1 MEGGKMFKYAL
12 QVIFR
17 RKLRTFLTSLG
28 VTIAVILLSFIILGM
43 GGLENLLVNEF
54 TSRFTPNEMM
64 VSKQSFQSMMGMGQV
79 PADQEIDEE
88 KEDVTLN
95 ESFLETLR
103 DIKNVEKV
111 KGFILM
117 MGLEFDIEDNE
128 KKFDNPI
135 MSGWDTDKDD
145 KFLGKFLEGADT
157 LEDGGVYI
165 SKLVMDYYD
174 VEPNEIIGKKIKVY
188 PSQAS
193 IFAIKSKGMVEKEY
207 EFEIIGV
214 FDPGMDRNDIV
225 FTINDAKNILTDIG
239 GFESE
244 DEFIEEIGF
253 DYVVVMINHED
264 NVADVKS
271 HIENKY
277 DLNVMTGEDL
287 LDFLKTITTAITFAL
302 ILFGI
307 VSAIV
312 ASIGIINTMI
322 MSIYEQTREIGIM
335 KAIGASNFQVF
346 LIFVIQSA
354 IIGLIGGAIGLSF
367 VYISMYLADPFLVEI
382 LKENG
387 FTTERFFEFD
397 LTLTIVIISI
407 SIFVG
412 ILAGIYPAMKAARLD
427 PVSALRYE

>member
-1 MEGGKMFKYAL
+1 MFKYAL

-28 VTIAVILLSFIILGM
+28 VTIAVILLSFILLGM
-43 GGLENLLVNEF
+43 RGLEGLLVNEF
-54 TSRFTPNEMM
+54 TSRFTPNEIM
-64 VSKQSFQSMMGMGQV
+64 VSKQAFQSMMGMGQA
-79 PADQEIDEE
+79 PIEQEVEEE

-95 ESFLETLR
+95 ESFLEDL
-103 DIKNVEKV
+103 KEVENVESA

-117 MGLEFDIEDNE
+117 MGLEFDIQDYV

-174 VEPNEIIGKKIKVY
+174 VEPDELIGKKVKIY

-193 IFAIKSKGMVEKEY
+193 IFAVKSKGMVEKEY
-207 EFEIIGV
+207 EFEIIGI

-225 FTINDAKNILTDIG
+225 FTINDAKKILSDIG
-239 GFESE
+239 GFESGE
-244 DEFIEEIGF
+244 EFVEEIGF
-253 DYVVVMINHED
+253 DYIVVMVDHED
-264 NVADVKS
+264 NVGDVKS
-271 HIENKY
+271 HIEDEY
-277 DLNVMTGEDL
+277 GLNVMTGEDL

-354 IIGLIGGAIGLSF
+354 TIGLIGGVLGLSF
-367 VYISMYLADPFLVEI
+367 VYLSMYISNPFLVEI
-382 LKENG
+382 LQDNG

-397 LTLTIVIISI
+397 LLLTLAIISA

-412 ILAGIYPAMKAARLD
+412 IMAGIYPAMKAARLD
-427 PVSALRYE
+427 PVAALRYE